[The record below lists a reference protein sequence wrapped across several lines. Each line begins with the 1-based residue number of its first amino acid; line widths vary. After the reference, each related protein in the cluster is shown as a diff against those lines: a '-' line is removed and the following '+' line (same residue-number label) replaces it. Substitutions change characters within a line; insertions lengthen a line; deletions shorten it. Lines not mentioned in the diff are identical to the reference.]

1 MCGRITADRAS
12 RMRKKDREITDPAVI
27 SEIIR
32 GSQVCRL
39 GLAKDNRP
47 YIVPV
52 CFGYDGKA
60 VYLHTAC
67 EGKKIDCFQASKQI
81 CVEFEKD
88 VRILP
93 HEENACDWSVSFQS
107 VIGQGVIEEL
117 LTEDDKLRGLG
128 WIMKQYSDK
137 KWEFNRNVVKST
149 RVWKITFEN
158 LTGKQSK
165 DRVAA
170 GRNN

>member
-1 MCGRITADRAS
+1 
-12 RMRKKDREITDPAVI
+12 MRQKDREITDPAVI

-32 GSQVCRL
+32 GSQICRL

-52 CFGYDGKA
+52 CFGYDGEA
-60 VYLHTAC
+60 VYFHTAC
-67 EGKKIDCFQASKQI
+67 KGKKIDCFQTNKQV

-93 HEENACDWSVSFQS
+93 HKQNACNWSVSFQS
-107 VIGQGVIEEL
+107 VIGQGVITEL
-117 LTEDDKLRGLG
+117 LAEDDKRQGLG
-128 WIMKQYSDK
+128 WIMKQYSGK
-137 KWEFNRNVVKST
+137 KWEFDPKVLKIT
-149 RVWKITFEN
+149 RVWKITFEK

-165 DRVAA
+165 DRVAVD
-170 GRNN
+170 RND